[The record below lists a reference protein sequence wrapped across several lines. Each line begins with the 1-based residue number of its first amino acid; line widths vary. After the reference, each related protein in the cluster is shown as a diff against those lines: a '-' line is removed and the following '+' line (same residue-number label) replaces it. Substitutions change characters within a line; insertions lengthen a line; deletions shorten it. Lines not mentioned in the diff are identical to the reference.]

1 MSKLNILSVTL
12 ITSSVILSGCGGG
25 SNTTDEAASTITPSQ
40 VTTDS
45 STPIVPVNKATSTS
59 TAVIL
64 SGVQGI
70 SQIQTQKVQGITKPQ
85 NAIVD
90 AEFSNA
96 TGKFIY
102 KSINT
107 NAIGNLT
114 FAVQIDE
121 PDEISDISLYLPD
134 VQQSISLCSSSCG
147 TSFNKT
153 ISGFNPQL
161 SGISAGNLRIEL
173 FVTDSAQN
181 TAMLDALTINW
192 QPISISAITAT
203 RINGTIS
210 VDWEGEASLSRY
222 NVYSA
227 TEPNVTPNNVLSL
240 DNGTQ
245 QLSIQNTNVEITDQD
260 PLKNYYILITGI
272 DENGESGLRV
282 PIKVN
287 STSVIQN
294 QPAQAITD
302 VIEVNEDTSIT
313 TNVID
318 NDINPDSQSLTLTAI
333 TSQPQNGELTTQTNG
348 EVTYTPNPDFTG
360 KDSFTYSI
368 SDDENNTSQASV
380 TITVNNVNDAPL
392 AQNDTFS
399 LEIDNSLTS
408 VSGALIA
415 NDFDLDGDFLF
426 VEATPISEPLHGT
439 LQLNP
444 DGSFIYTDNGTF
456 TGFDSFQY
464 QVTDNN
470 GGTSIGE
477 VNLFTSGE
485 DITPL
490 AVNDSFT
497 VNEDETLTV
506 LTASSILS
514 NDSDPNNL
522 VFTLN
527 PTLITTTEHGQLN
540 IANDGTF
547 TYIPDA
553 NYHGIDD
560 FKYEIEN
567 SLGETSQAFVS
578 LTVNSVADIP
588 SANTDN
594 YQINED
600 TTLTINTINGLLAN
614 DSDIDGGTLT
624 INTSPTV
631 PVQQGQLTLSN
642 DGSFAYTPNDDFN
655 GVDTFTYQLINNK
668 GDVSTAQVSIA
679 INAVNDAPQANHDS
693 GSTYSDTPLTIDVI
707 ANDTDIDGDDL
718 TISAATIDPEEGSV
732 NIQDNKLVYTP
743 HVNAVGII
751 TIGYTVADKPS
762 GGEISSSTV
771 TVLVTPTSTSNL
783 NTPSAENDV
792 FSIDEDGGLNVPTA
806 NSILNNDSD
815 LDTSDFLS
823 VALLTDVTH
832 GILALSSDGTF
843 TYTPNVNFNG
853 TDSFTY
859 TLSDGQGGFDTAQ
872 VTLTVN
878 SINDIPVALPD
889 SYTTLE
895 NTPFTVIASAFNSL
909 LMNDT
914 DEDEDSLS
922 IQLDASTN
930 PSSGI
935 LSLDTDGE
943 FTYTPNTDFVGTD
956 SFNYQLEDGNGGS
969 VTGFVTITV
978 TGLNAAPIAVDDNFT
993 IQEGQTLY
1001 FLWTNFTT
1009 FGASGNILNNDTD
1022 ADNDTISLDESF
1034 ELTPSN
1040 GIIQNTTLSLLG
1052 GQKYIPN
1059 NGYIGA
1065 DSFTYRISDGE
1076 GGFDEGRINI
1086 TITADPDAHGNPLA
1100 VTETYVINED
1110 VTLFE
1115 STLLDNDKSDNT
1127 NQSDTTPLTVNTI
1140 PVVAPQNGVLMLQDN
1155 GSFTYTPNANYS
1167 GYDSFEYEITNIYNK
1182 TATTMVGININ
1193 PINDAPIAGD
1203 DFFTIEK
1210 NSGKY
1215 KENDILLDNDSDPED
1230 SHLDINE
1237 TPITNV
1243 QHGTLTL
1250 DKHGDIEYTPD
1261 TDFVGT
1267 DSFVYE
1273 LVDDQ
1278 GATDLATVTIT
1289 VVDND

>member
-12 ITSSVILSGCGGG
+12 MASSVILSGCGGG

-45 STPIVPVNKATSTS
+45 STSIVPVNKATSTS

-102 KSINT
+102 KSTNT

-121 PDEISDISLYLPD
+121 PDEITDISLYLPD
-134 VQQSISLCSSSCG
+134 VQQSISLCSSGCG

-153 ISGFNPQL
+153 INAFSPQL
-161 SGISAGNLRIEL
+161 SGISAGDLRVEL

-210 VDWEGEASLSRY
+210 VNWEGEASLSRY

-240 DNGTQ
+240 NNGTQ

-287 STSVIQN
+287 STIIVQN

-302 VIEVNEDTSIT
+302 IIEVNEDTSIT

-318 NDINPDSQSLTLTAI
+318 NDINPDSQSLTLADI
-333 TSQPQNGELTTQTNG
+333 TLQPQNGQLTTQTNG

-360 KDSFTYSI
+360 RDSFTYSI
-368 SDDENNTSQASV
+368 LDDENNTSQASV

-392 AQNDTFS
+392 AENDTFS

-408 VSGALIA
+408 DSGALIA

-444 DGSFIYTDNGTF
+444 DGSFEYTDNGTF

-506 LTASSILS
+506 LAANSILS

-527 PTLITTTEHGQLN
+527 PTLLITTEHGQLN

-594 YQINED
+594 YQTDED
-600 TTLTINTINGLLAN
+600 ATLTINAIDGLLAN

-631 PVQQGQLTLSN
+631 PTQQGQLTLVD
-642 DGSFAYTPNDDFN
+642 DGSFTYIPNDNFN

-668 GDVSTAQVSIA
+668 GDISTAQVSIA
-679 INAVNDAPQANHDS
+679 INAVNDAPQAINDS
-693 GSTYSDTPLTIDVI
+693 GSTYSDTTLTIDVI
-707 ANDTDIDGDDL
+707 ANDIDVDGDML
-718 TISAATIDPEEGSV
+718 TITAATIAPEYGIVILQNNE
-732 NIQDNKLVYTP
+732 LVYEPSPLLGDIATINYTVEDLIGEVSTATVTITVTSTITSNANPVATDSGFPVDEDTP
-743 HVNAVGII
+743 LDDTLLANHSDSDGGTLSII
-751 TIGYTVADKPS
+751 TTPLTNVTNGTLVLSADS
-762 GGEISSSTV
+762 
-771 TVLVTPTSTSNL
+771 
-783 NTPSAENDV
+783 
-792 FSIDEDGGLNVPTA
+792 
-806 NSILNNDSD
+806 
-815 LDTSDFLS
+815 
-823 VALLTDVTH
+823 
-832 GILALSSDGTF
+832 TF
-843 TYTPNVNFNG
+843 TYTPNANFNG

-878 SINDIPVALPD
+878 PINDIPVALPD
-889 SYTTLE
+889 SYTTLK
-895 NTPFTVIASAFNSL
+895 NTPFTVIASDFNSL
-909 LMNDT
+909 LMNDSDQDADT
-914 DEDEDSLS
+914 LTVN
-922 IQLDASTN
+922 LDASTN
-930 PSSGI
+930 TSSGT
-935 LSLDTDGE
+935 LSLHTDGE

-956 SFNYQLEDGNGGS
+956 SFNYELTDENG
-969 VTGFVTITV
+969 GFVTGTATITV
-978 TGLNAAPIAVDDNFT
+978 ISVNANPEAVEDNYTIEEGGTIYYLYTGSI
-993 IQEGQTLY
+993 IG
-1001 FLWTNFTT
+1001 
-1009 FGASGNILNNDTD
+1009 GATSISILENDTD
-1022 ADNDTISLDESF
+1022 ADNDTISFDESF
-1034 ELTPSN
+1034 VLSPSN
-1040 GIIQNTTLSLLG
+1040 GTIQDTFFNFYNGT
-1052 GQKYIPN
+1052 KYVAN
-1059 NGYIGA
+1059 NGYVGA

-1115 STLLDNDKSDNT
+1115 STLLDNDLSDQTDNSDET
-1127 NQSDTTPLTVNTI
+1127 ELTVTTTPVEAPENGTLILQSD
-1140 PVVAPQNGVLMLQDN
+1140 